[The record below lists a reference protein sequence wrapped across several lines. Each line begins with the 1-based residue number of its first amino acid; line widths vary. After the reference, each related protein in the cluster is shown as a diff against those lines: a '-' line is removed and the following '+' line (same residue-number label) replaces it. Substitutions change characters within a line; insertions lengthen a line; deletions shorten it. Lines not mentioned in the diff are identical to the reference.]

1 MQYNK
6 IFTVAFL
13 ITLFFSCKT
22 PLDVAYFQ
30 DTKNLEK
37 INSSNTFSPVFK
49 SDDILSITVSAADM
63 DTARPFNLSQG
74 ISLPSASAGGGS
86 GSSSSSGS
94 SQAPTYLIDAE
105 GNIEFPVL
113 GQLKVAGLSRIQLKN
128 LLKTKLKTYIND
140 PIVSVRLQNFK
151 VTVLGEVRRPGT
163 FSISNERL
171 TVVEALGMAGDLTIK
186 GKRQNVIV
194 VRESDSLKTYHKID
208 LTSKNIF
215 NNQAYYLT
223 QNDIVYV
230 EPNKSQKRRSQTN
243 DNAFGV
249 VLSLVG
255 VVFSAL
261 TLLLSQQ

>member
-1 MQYNK
+1 MHYNK
-6 IFTVAFL
+6 IFTVAFI

-37 INSSNTFSPVFK
+37 IPSSNTFSPVFK
-49 SDDILSITVSAADM
+49 SDDILSITISAADM
-63 DTARPFNLSQG
+63 DTARPFNLSEG
-74 ISLPSASAGGGS
+74 ISLPSSTLGEGS
-86 GSSSSSGS
+86 TPSSGS
-94 SQAPTYLIDAE
+94 GKAPTYLIDAE

-113 GQLKVAGLSRIQLKN
+113 GELKVAGLTRIQLKN
-128 LLKTKLKTYIND
+128 LLKAKLKTYIND

-171 TVVEALGMAGDLTIK
+171 TVVEALGLAGDLTIK

-215 NNQAYYLT
+215 NNQAYYLS

-243 DNAFGV
+243 DNT
-249 VLSLVG
+249 LG
-255 VVFSAL
+255 VVFSAVSIVISAL
-261 TLLLSQQ
+261 TLLLSQR